1 MMNQHTISFR
11 SGGVDSTS
19 EMSMMS
25 HYYPVNS
32 AATTSTRLLGKSST
46 LNSNLS
52 GFTQSGSSC
61 GSVFGDSVAALK
73 HDAGLAVEWSVEEQ
87 NKLNE
92 GLSRFADESSIMRY
106 IKIDAT
112 LNDKTVRDVAMRCRW
127 MARKRKKVD
136 EPHMA
141 KRIMDKKVIT

>member
-1 MMNQHTISFR
+1 MMSQHTISFR
-11 SGGVDSTS
+11 SSGVDSRF
-19 EMSMMS
+19 EKVMS

-32 AATTSTRLLGKSST
+32 TATTSTRLLEKSST
-46 LNSNLS
+46 LNNNSS

-92 GLSRFADESSIMRY
+92 GLSR
-106 IKIDAT
+106 
-112 LNDKTVRDVAMRCRW
+112 
-127 MARKRKKVD
+127 
-136 EPHMA
+136 
-141 KRIMDKKVIT
+141 

>member
-11 SGGVDSTS
+11 SGGVDSRF

-32 AATTSTRLLGKSST
+32 TATTSTRLLGKSST
-46 LNSNLS
+46 LNSNSS
-52 GFTQSGSSC
+52 GFTQYGSSC
-61 GSVFGDSVAALK
+61 GTVFGDSVSGLK

-92 GLSRFADESSIMRY
+92 GLSR
-106 IKIDAT
+106 
-112 LNDKTVRDVAMRCRW
+112 
-127 MARKRKKVD
+127 
-136 EPHMA
+136 
-141 KRIMDKKVIT
+141 